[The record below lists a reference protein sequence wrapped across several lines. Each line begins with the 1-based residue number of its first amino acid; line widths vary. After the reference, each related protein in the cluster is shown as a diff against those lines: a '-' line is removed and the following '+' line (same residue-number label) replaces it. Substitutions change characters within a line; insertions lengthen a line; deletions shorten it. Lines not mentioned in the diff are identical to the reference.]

1 MFIRAKARFL
11 AQVGEGGID
20 GMSSI
25 YRVITAAAFMALL
38 FCFAR
43 LSLGDEEVW
52 ETDFAAAQARA
63 KAEHKSLFVEFSG
76 SDWCP
81 WCKKMQS
88 DVFEKQAFKDGIRKR
103 FVLVNLDF
111 PSQKKL
117 AAATVQQNAMLQKKY
132 KVSYF
137 PTICLM
143 DPKGQVFA
151 RTGYHATPDELAKD
165 MTSFTKVHNEILE
178 LKAKLSTLHGLERVK
193 VLDRIVTDYD
203 ENGVENDDVD
213 KYSAEIVALDSDNK
227 TGLKLK
233 YQFRVLMAEARML
246 SEQGKVADA
255 KADYEKAAALP
266 ALKGNEKQSAWFSE
280 ARCCINA
287 QQFRRAVDCLD
298 KAREAAPQGP
308 DVAAIDMALKK
319 CKPLA
324 ETQQTVIDLLAQ
336 ADAAQGVDRARA
348 LDKLVEAQV
357 KFGQQTPAERHPQQI
372 QKWSDEI
379 IALDADNKAGLK
391 TKYRVRE
398 LLMQAASA
406 LKSRQTEKARSAI
419 DQARALPELTDD
431 EMTKIRKAAEKLP
444 DR

>member
-1 MFIRAKARFL
+1 MLSMPRIVAGPAVVTFL
-11 AQVGEGGID
+11 LCYAH
-20 GMSSI
+20 
-25 YRVITAAAFMALL
+25 
-38 FCFAR
+38 
-43 LSLGDEEVW
+43 LSLGDEVVW
-52 ETDFAAAQARA
+52 ETNFTAAQARA
-63 KAEHKSLFVEFSG
+63 KAEHKSLLVEFSG

-88 DVFEKQAFKDGIRKR
+88 DVFEKQAFVDGIGKR
-103 FVLVNLDF
+103 YVLVNLDF

-117 AAATVQQNAMLQKKY
+117 AAEIAQQNAMLRKKY
-132 KVSYF
+132 RVSYY

-151 RTGYHATPDELAKD
+151 RTGFHGTPEELTKD
-165 MTSFTKVHNEILE
+165 MTSFAKTHMEILE
-178 LKAKLSTLHGLERVK
+178 LQAKLATLNGLERAK
-193 VLDRIVTDYD
+193 VLDRIVTDYQ

-213 KYSAEIVALDSDNK
+213 KYSAEIVALDPDNK

-233 YQFRVLMAEARML
+233 YQFRVLMAEARKL
-246 SEQGKVADA
+246 SEQGKVAAA

-266 ALKGNEKQSAWFSE
+266 GLKGNEKQSAWLSE

-287 QQFRRAVDCLD
+287 QQFRRAVDCLN

-308 DVAAIDMALKK
+308 DVADIDTALKK

-324 ETQQTVIDLLAQ
+324 ETQQTVVDLMAQ

-357 KFGQQTPAERHPQQI
+357 KFAQQTPAERHPQQI
-372 QKWSDEI
+372 QTWSDEI
-379 IALDADNKAGLK
+379 ITLDADNKAGLK

-398 LLMQAASA
+398 LLVQAGSA
-406 LKSRQTEKARSAI
+406 LKLHQTDKARKAI
-419 DQARALPELTDD
+419 EQARALPDLTDD
-431 EMTKIRKAAEKLP
+431 ENTTIREAAAKLP
-444 DR
+444 DH